1 MDSDEDER
9 QFAQD
14 GGEALE
20 LEGDYDSEE
29 ELEEEEEDME
39 MPQS

>member
-1 MDSDEDER
+1 MESDEDDK
-9 QFAQD
+9 QFARQ

-29 ELEEEEEDME
+29 ELEEEDDNGNM
-39 MPQS
+39 

>member
-1 MDSDEDER
+1 MDSDEDNQGFPR
-9 QFAQD
+9 Q

-29 ELEEEEEDME
+29 ELEDEDDEDM
-39 MPQS
+39 QQ

>member
-1 MDSDEDER
+1 MESDEEDR
-9 QFAQD
+9 QFAKE

-29 ELEEEEEDME
+29 EVSDDEDQQM
-39 MPQS
+39 QQ

>member
-1 MDSDEDER
+1 MDSDEDRE
-9 QFAQD
+9 FARG

-29 ELEEEEEDME
+29 ELEDEEDDDV
-39 MPQS
+39 P

>member
-1 MDSDEDER
+1 MDSDDDR
-9 QFAQD
+9 QFAND

-29 ELEEEEEDME
+29 ELEDDEEDE
-39 MPQS
+39 LPP